1 MLSLGL
7 ASAQEAPQVTKDGTM
22 QRQCTGDQDLTRA
35 RELEVIVDSSRTGGL
50 GHTEGIL
57 SGNLG
62 KRARRGAGGS
72 AEEEEIMNW
81 IGYGE

>member
-1 MLSLGL
+1 MKRLK

-22 QRQCTGDQDLTRA
+22 QRQCTRDQDLTRA
-35 RELEVIVDSSRTGGL
+35 RESEVVVDSSFTGGL

-62 KRARRGAGGS
+62 KRARRGAGGP
-72 AEEEEIMNW
+72 AEEEEIMSQT
-81 IGYGE
+81 